1 MVREIHDLV
10 WSIHGS
16 GKLIDLGFDAI
27 KSFFAE
33 DHWKRDKAVD
43 IELDRKIKI
52 GATTNSFSIE
62 GGWDQD
68 EKGISIWDQWV
79 NQEHLHMSLAFSDD
93 RIYTTFVTNI
103 NVALF
108 GLYQVMKVWK
118 KLEDNEQFDT
128 HRTACD
134 SYNHPDLDVNALKE
148 MGAKSYKFSIS
159 WPRILPTGKND
170 EINHNGMFPLYVFGE
185 LGSIPGQKHS

>member
-1 MVREIHDLV
+1 M
-10 WSIHGS
+10 
-16 GKLIDLGFDAI
+16 
-27 KSFFAE
+27 
-33 DHWKRDKAVD
+33 
-43 IELDRKIKI
+43 
-52 GATTNSFSIE
+52 
-62 GGWDQD
+62 
-68 EKGISIWDQWV
+68 SIWDQWV
-79 NQEHLHMSLAFSDD
+79 NQEHLHISLNRQGFFHMTEFFAANIDAFL
-93 RIYTTFVTNI
+93 V
-103 NVALF
+103 

-170 EINHNGMFPLYVFGE
+170 EINHNGRFPQYNRLDIRSKAFIE
-185 LGSIPGQKHS
+185 KLLKALDTILICWSCWRRQILNQLWLCFITIFLWL